1 MALFVVLNG
10 GIVMLL
16 DMGRMLIYIYI
27 YKMGGKYP
35 FIDIVHI

>member
-16 DMGRMLIYIYI
+16 DMGRMLIYIY
-27 YKMGGKYP
+27 KMGGGKYP

>member
-27 YKMGGKYP
+27 RWGGKYP

>member
-1 MALFVVLNG
+1 MVLFIVLND
-10 GIVMLL
+10 GIVILL
-16 DMGRMLIYIYI
+16 DMGRMLIYI